1 MHSQDLN
8 PSSRESESDA
18 AINFKLRTNIPKP
31 EQVGAMWSSSQ
42 APSRGHYIRRG
53 AAYSGCCLYLM
64 PGASPATSHQ
74 PGQSSYWPQ

>member
-18 AINFKLRTNIPKP
+18 AINFKLRTNVPG
-31 EQVGAMWSSSQ
+31 QVGAMWSSSQ

-53 AAYSGCCLYLM
+53 AAYSGWLFVSDAWCQ
-64 PGASPATSHQ
+64 PSHQ

>member
-18 AINFKLRTNIPKP
+18 AINFKLRTNITG
-31 EQVGAMWSSSQ
+31 QVGAMWSSSQ

-53 AAYSGCCLYLM
+53 AAYSGWLFVSDAWCQ
-64 PGASPATSHQ
+64 PSHQ

>member
-18 AINFKLRTNIPKP
+18 AINFKLRTNIPG
-31 EQVGAMWSSSQ
+31 QVGAMWSSSQ